1 MRNRAPAEAKQ
12 GGLTVRDGFA
22 AEQAYFRS
30 HPSYGG
36 APAAVRERLGV
47 PQLSAF
53 LSRVL
58 LLQVKRHMPALM
70 AEVTALAAAAEQK
83 VVAMGSAVPTDEG
96 SRAALLQTLL
106 ASFCKVRVGVR
117 VGVGV
122 GVRVRVRVSRDAAR
136 LLLQGLLTPQP

>member
-1 MRNRAPAEAKQ
+1 MNAGTDVANYLTNALPADLQLALGYFAVRNRAPAEAKQ

-58 LLQVKRHMPALM
+58 LLQVKRHKPALMANPNPNPRTHPHPHPRPHPHPHQVKRHMPALM
-70 AEVTALAAAAEQK
+70 AEVTALAAA
-83 VVAMGSAVPTDEG
+83 
-96 SRAALLQTLL
+96 
-106 ASFCKVRVGVR
+106 
-117 VGVGV
+117 
-122 GVRVRVRVSRDAAR
+122 
-136 LLLQGLLTPQP
+136 